1 MPSTPTTKSQVQ
13 AYRFVLRRMQ
23 SALVR
28 RDSVMLHDPM
38 RTHGRATL
46 VGFIL
51 GLLGVIGFV
60 IFGLISPSPA
70 VPDSGIVIGK
80 DSGTIYVVSGYPKSL
95 TPTFNL
101 ASARLLLMSLQK
113 GGTSTQAAVPTVV
126 PDDSLKDIPH
136 NRRTGIVDG
145 PQLLPT
151 ASQRISDN
159 WGVCDQ
165 LGIDNNL
172 SPSVQ
177 LQRATLQT
185 TVYAG
190 VANLGNELSVDSAVL
205 AQGGDGKLY
214 LIYRLPSNP
223 NDPNANTVRAEIDQ
237 SQQAVLSTFRLSG
250 IPARHISIGL
260 LNAIP
265 QVPPLTPPTISG
277 TGTATAFP
285 PLKADGLR
293 VGSVFAVNNVNGAPD
308 IYVLLPGGI
317 QKVQDAVGQLI
328 RASQSGSKVIPQ
340 VAPNEINDIRQIQST
355 EPDALAVTTMP
366 SVIPT
371 ILDPTTSPV
380 TCLGWNI
387 VNNQPHTVVSVGA
400 ALPTPPGAK
409 TVDIGTPGP
418 NGKIDHFYMPP
429 GRGAVVQSAT
439 SAQTFGKGPISLV
452 TDNGLRYGIPDAAT
466 AAGLGLDN
474 ARPAPESILSLLP
487 NGTSLNVVD
496 AQKSYDDIPVSPN
509 AGTYPSQV
517 QQAAGTG
524 AASSPGN

>member
-1 MPSTPTTKSQVQ
+1 
-13 AYRFVLRRMQ
+13 MQ

-28 RDSVMLHDPM
+28 RDPVMLHDPM
-38 RTHGRATL
+38 RTHGRATI
-46 VGFIL
+46 VGFLL
-51 GLLGVIGFV
+51 GLMGLVGFV

-80 DSGTIYVVSGYPKSL
+80 DSGTIYVVSANPKSL

-101 ASARLLLMSLQK
+101 ASARLLLMSQQK
-113 GGTSTQAAVPTVV
+113 GGNTQLAAPTVV

-159 WGVCDQ
+159 WGVCDE
-165 LGIDNNL
+165 LGIDRRL
-172 SPSVQ
+172 SSASIM
-177 LQRATLQT
+177 LERAPLQT

-190 VANLGNELSVDSAVL
+190 VANLGAELSVDSAVL
-205 AQGGDGKLY
+205 AQADNGKIY

-223 NDPNANTVRAEIDQ
+223 NDPNANTVRAEIDPKDPK
-237 SQQAVLSTFRLSG
+237 QQVVLSTFGLSDV
-250 IPARHISIGL
+250 PHRHMSIGL

-265 QVPPLTPPTISG
+265 PVPPLTPPRI
-277 TGTATAFP
+277 TGLGSATNFP
-285 PLKADGLR
+285 TLKAEGLR
-293 VGSVFAVNNVNGAPD
+293 VGSVFAINNVNGTRD
-308 IYVLLPGGI
+308 VYVLLPGGV
-317 QKVQDAVGQLI
+317 QKVQEAVGQLI
-328 RASQSGSKVIPQ
+328 RADQSGSKVIPQ
-340 VAPNEINDIRQIQST
+340 VSPDEINPIRKIQPAD
-355 EPDALAVTTMP
+355 PDALPVTTMP

-387 VNNQPHTVVSVGA
+387 VNNKPHTVVSVGA

-409 TVDIGTPGP
+409 AVDIGTPGP

-429 GRGAVVQSAT
+429 GRAAVVQSAT
-439 SAQTFGKGPISLV
+439 SAESFGKGPISLV
-452 TDNGLRYGIPDAAT
+452 TDNGLRYDIPDAAT

-474 ARPAPESILSLLP
+474 ARPAPELIISLLP

-496 AQKSYDDIPVSPN
+496 AQKSYDNVPVSPN
-509 AGTYPSQV
+509 VGTYPSQV

-524 AASSPGN
+524 TASGN